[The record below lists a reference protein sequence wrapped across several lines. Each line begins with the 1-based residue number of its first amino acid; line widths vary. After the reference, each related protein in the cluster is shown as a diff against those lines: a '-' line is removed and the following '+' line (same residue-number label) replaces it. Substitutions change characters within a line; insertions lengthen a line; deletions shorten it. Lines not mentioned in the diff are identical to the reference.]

1 MTGPIWCLQFNP
13 VKFETTDNIITLGC
27 WGQGLVQFRI
37 TGGDTYTK
45 LGSGKV
51 LKDCDPTVI
60 QFYPSGEV
68 FALGASNGSVD
79 LYTKDCIYIG
89 PVQKYEDW
97 VWGVSVNAPH
107 NVVVSGTSKG
117 TLKAH
122 QVVFPMVH
130 GLYKDRYAYRDQL
143 TDVIIQHLVTDTRVR
158 IRCRDYV
165 KKIALYK
172 ERLAVLLTDKIIMY
186 SVSADDEFDM
196 KYKALKKIIY
206 KGECS
211 LMLTGYSNLLI
222 CYDRKIKLIDF
233 SGKQEQEWNFDSF
246 IRYAKMVGGPPGR
259 ELVLVALRNG
269 EVLKLFVDNPFPV
282 QLIKIPSAVRCVDLS
297 CDKTRLAVVDD
308 HLNLYVY
315 KVESKDVLY
324 QETKVTSV
332 AFNSELDD
340 VLAFSKED
348 NVLLIKTGDFPA
360 VTQKLTGIIVGF
372 KNSKVFVLQGTVMNT
387 IDVPQSGTLLK
398 FVECKAFPRAYQ
410 IGCLGVTE
418 QDWEYLGFEAIV
430 EKQFEIAKKAFTK
443 LKDLK
448 YIDLVNNA
456 ERQSNA
462 GESDAVI
469 RAEILAYQGNYN
481 EAANILMKANN
492 YKRAMELYVE
502 LDDWDRVNEIIAR
515 TKVNGGEDSKSR
527 APSISKELIKMQ
539 ADSAKR
545 NGNYKLASELYV
557 KGGYTKEAIDVCG
570 EHGMLD
576 AINKICKELD
586 KQKDEDLIR
595 ICVKHFVAKGSYGYA
610 KEGYLRLAD
619 MKGLVE
625 LCVAFKKWNE
635 GLYLVKQ
642 NPVLN
647 DVFYVPYAE
656 YLTTLGKYDQAQ
668 ECYKRA
674 SRLDLTLKILG
685 SLAGNAVMEKRFKDG
700 AYYHW
705 KQALES
711 IREVKSMNSPSGEDI
726 ELLRSYAKFRK
737 LAHIYYAYDL
747 VNKYLEEPFQD
758 VIGGIPFSN
767 CVFNAACYILNI
779 IGKETP
785 PNVSRIYLYYTVGK
799 LGGQQEAY
807 WTARNAFEVLKTAK
821 IPVEWQ
827 NIIDLEALKIKAKPF
842 NDKEGISP
850 VCNRCMNS
858 NRFVTG
864 NEDCCTFCGHPFLR
878 SFISFETIPLVEFQL
893 HPNLTHAKAMELIKA
908 DHPSK
913 KKNATPQ

>member
-1 MTGPIWCLQFNP
+1 
-13 VKFETTDNIITLGC
+13 
-27 WGQGLVQFRI
+27 VQFRV

-45 LGSGKV
+45 LGTGRT
-51 LKDCDPTVI
+51 LKDADPTVI

-68 FALGASNGSVD
+68 FALGSSNGSVD

-89 PVQKYEDW
+89 PIQKYEDW
-97 VWGVSVNAPH
+97 VWGVSVNAPY

-117 TLKAH
+117 ALKAH

-165 KKIALYK
+165 KKIALFK
-172 ERLAVLLTDKIIMY
+172 ERLAVLLTDKIVLY
-186 SVSADDEFDM
+186 GVSADDEFDM
-196 KYKALKKIIY
+196 KYKALKKVVY

-211 LMLTGYSNLLI
+211 LMITGYSSLLI
-222 CYDRKIKLIDF
+222 CFERKIKLIDF

-246 IRYAKMVGGPPGR
+246 IRYAKLVGGPPGR
-259 ELVLVALRNG
+259 EIVLVALRNG
-269 EVLKLFVDNPFPV
+269 EVFNLFVDNPFPV
-282 QLIKIPSAVRCVDLS
+282 QLIKIPSAVRCTDIS

-308 HLNLYVY
+308 HLNLFVY
-315 KVESKDVLY
+315 KVETKDVLY
-324 QETKVTSV
+324 QDTKVTSV

-360 VTQKLTGIIVGF
+360 VSQKLTGIIVGF

-398 FVECKAFPRAYQ
+398 FVECKAFGRAYQ
-410 IGCLGVTE
+410 IGCLGITE
-418 QDWEYLGFEAIV
+418 QDWEYLGFEAII
-430 EKQFEIAKKAFTK
+430 EKQFEIARKAFTK

-481 EAANILMKANN
+481 EAANVLVKADN

-502 LDDWDRVNEIIAR
+502 LDDWDKVNEIIELMKKKAN
-515 TKVNGGEDSKSR
+515 KDKDYV
-527 APSISKELIKMQ
+527 PPELIKMQ
-539 ADSAKR
+539 AESAMR
-545 NGNYKLASELYV
+545 NDNYKLAAELYV
-557 KGGYTKEAIDVCG
+557 KGGYTKEAIDACG
-570 EHGMLD
+570 NHGMLD
-576 AINKICKELD
+576 FLNKICKELD
-586 KQKDEDLIR
+586 KQRDEELIR
-595 ICVKHFVAKGSYGYA
+595 TCVKYFVAKGSYGYA
-610 KEGYLRLAD
+610 KEGYLRLGD

-625 LCVAFKKWNE
+625 LCVTFKRWNE

-642 NPVLN
+642 NPTLN
-647 DVFYVPYAE
+647 SVFYVPYAG
-656 YLTTLGKYDQAQ
+656 YLTTLEKYDQAQ

-685 SLAGNAVMEKRFKDG
+685 ALANNAIMEKRFKDG

-711 IREVKSMNSPSGEDI
+711 LREVKSINSPSAEEV
-726 ELLRSYAKFRK
+726 ELLRSYARFRK

-747 VNKYLEEPFQD
+747 VIKYLEEPFQD
-758 VIGGIPFSN
+758 VIGGITFSS
-767 CVFNAACYILNI
+767 CAFNAACYILNI

-785 PNVSRIYLYYTVGK
+785 PNISRIYLYYTVGK

-821 IPVEWQ
+821 IPAEWQ
-827 NIIDLEALKIKAKPF
+827 SVIDLEALKIKAKPLI
-842 NDKEGISP
+842 DKEGISP
-850 VCNRCMNS
+850 ICNRCMNS
-858 NRFVTG
+858 NHFVTG
-864 NEDCCTFCGHPFLR
+864 NDDACTFCGHPFLR
-878 SFISFETIPLVEFQL
+878 SFISFETVPLVEFQL

-913 KKNATPQ
+913 KRNVAPQ

>member
-27 WGQGLVQFRI
+27 WGQGLVQYKV
-37 TGGDTYTK
+37 TGGDTYA
-45 LGSGKV
+45 KV
-51 LKDCDPTVI
+51 GNGRTLKDGDPTVM
-60 QFYPSGEV
+60 QFYPSGEL
-68 FALGASNGSVD
+68 FALGTSNGSVD
-79 LYTKDCIYIG
+79 LYTKDCLYIG
-89 PVQKYEDW
+89 PVQKYADW
-97 VWGVSVNAPH
+97 VWGISVNAPH
-107 NVVVSGTSKG
+107 NIVVSGTSKG
-117 TLKAH
+117 ALKAH
-122 QVVFPMVH
+122 QVLFPMVH

-143 TDVIIQHLVTDTRVR
+143 TDVIIQHLVTDVRVR

-165 KKIALYK
+165 KKIALFK
-172 ERLAVLLTDKIIMY
+172 ERLAVLFTDRIILY

-196 KYKALKKIIY
+196 KYKGIKKISY

-211 LMLTGYSNLLI
+211 LMLTGYSHLLT
-222 CYDRKIKLIDF
+222 CFERKIKLIDF
-233 SGKQEQEWNFDSF
+233 SGKQEQEWNFDSY
-246 IRYAKMVGGPPGR
+246 IRYAKMMGGPAGR
-259 ELVLVALRNG
+259 EMVLVALRNG
-269 EVLKLFVDNPFPV
+269 EVFKLFVDNPFPV
-282 QLIKIPSAVRCVDLS
+282 LLVKIPSAVRCVDLS

-308 HLNLYVY
+308 HLNLFVY
-315 KVESKDVLY
+315 RVETKDVLY
-324 QETKVTSV
+324 QDTKVTSV

-360 VTQKLTGIIVGF
+360 VSQKLTGIIVGF

-398 FVECKAFPRAYQ
+398 FVECKTFSRAYQ

-418 QDWEYLGFEAIV
+418 QDWEHLGFEAIM
-430 EKQFEIAKKAFTK
+430 EKQFDIARKAFTK

-448 YIDLVNNA
+448 YIDLVNNT
-456 ERQSNA
+456 ERQSKA

-469 RAEILAYQGNYN
+469 KAEILAYQGNYN
-481 EAANILMKANN
+481 EAAGVLIKVKN

-502 LDDWDRVNEIIAR
+502 LDNWDKVNEIAALMA
-515 TKVNGGEDSKSR
+515 KEEKSDV
-527 APSISKELIKMQ
+527 PTVSKELIKMQ

-545 NGNYKLASELYV
+545 NRNYKQAAELYMQ
-557 KGGYTKEAIDVCG
+557 GGYMKEAIEVCG

-576 AINKICKELD
+576 FINRICKELD
-586 KQKDEDLIR
+586 KQRDEDLIR
-595 ICVKHFVAKGSYGYA
+595 MCVKYFVTKGNYGYA
-610 KEGYLRLAD
+610 KEGYLRLGD

-625 LCVAFKKWNE
+625 LCVAFKRWNE

-647 DVFYVPYAE
+647 NVFYVPYAE
-656 YLTTLGKYDQAQ
+656 HLTSLGKYDQAQ

-685 SLAGNAVMEKRFKDG
+685 SLASNAIMEKRFKDG

-711 IREVKSMNSPSGEDI
+711 LREVKTINNPSGEEI
-726 ELLRSYAKFRK
+726 ELLRSYGRFRK
-737 LAHIYYAYDL
+737 LAHIYYAYEL

-758 VIGGIPFSN
+758 VIGGISFSS

-785 PNVSRIYLYYTVGK
+785 PNISRIYLYYTVGK
-799 LGGQQEAY
+799 LGSQQEAY

-821 IPVEWQ
+821 IPTEWQ
-827 NIIDLEALKIKAKPF
+827 STIDLEALKIKAKPF
-842 NDKEGISP
+842 TDKEGISP

-858 NRFVTG
+858 NHFVTG

-893 HPNLTHAKAMELIKA
+893 HPNLTHAKAMDLIKA

-913 KKNATPQ
+913 KRNAAPQ

>member
-1 MTGPIWCLQFNP
+1 MAGPVWCLQFNP

-27 WGQGLVQFRI
+27 WGHGLVQFKV
-37 TGGDTYTK
+37 TGGDTYSR
-45 LGSGKV
+45 LGNGRA
-51 LKDCDPTVI
+51 LKDGDPTVM
-60 QFYPSGEV
+60 QFYPSGEL
-68 FALGASNGSVD
+68 FALGTSNGSVD
-79 LYTKDCIYIG
+79 LYTKDCLYIG
-89 PVQKYEDW
+89 PVQKYADW
-97 VWGVSVNAPH
+97 VWGTSVNAPH
-107 NVVVSGTSKG
+107 NIVVSGTSKG

-122 QVVFPMVH
+122 QVLFPMVH

-143 TDVIIQHLVTDTRVR
+143 TDVIIQHLVTDVRVR

-165 KKIALYK
+165 KKIALFK
-172 ERLAVLLTDKIIMY
+172 ERLAVLFTDRIILY

-196 KYKALKKIIY
+196 KYKGIKKIAY

-211 LMLTGYSNLLI
+211 LMLTGYSHLLT
-222 CYDRKIKLIDF
+222 CFERKIKLIDF
-233 SGKQEQEWNFDSF
+233 SGKQEEEWNFDSY
-246 IRYAKMVGGPPGR
+246 IRYAKMMGGPAGR
-259 ELVLVALRNG
+259 EMVLVALRNG
-269 EVLKLFVDNPFPV
+269 EVFKLFVDNPFPV
-282 QLIKIPSAVRCVDLS
+282 LLVKIPSAVRCADLS

-308 HLNLYVY
+308 HLNLFVY
-315 KVESKDVLY
+315 KVETKDVLY
-324 QETKVTSV
+324 QDTKVTSV

-360 VTQKLTGIIVGF
+360 VSQKLTGIIVGF

-398 FVECKAFPRAYQ
+398 FVECKAFSRAYQ

-418 QDWEYLGFEAIV
+418 QDWEHLGFEAIM
-430 EKQFEIAKKAFTK
+430 EKQFDIARKAFTK

-448 YIDLVNNA
+448 YIDLVSNT
-456 ERQSNA
+456 ERQSKA

-469 RAEILAYQGNYN
+469 KAETLAYHGNYN
-481 EAANILMKANN
+481 EAASVLIKVKN

-502 LDDWDRVNEIIAR
+502 LDNWDKVNEVAALMA
-515 TKVNGGEDSKSR
+515 KEEKSD
-527 APSISKELIKMQ
+527 APTVSKELIKMQ

-545 NGNYKLASELYV
+545 NRNYKQAAELYV
-557 KGGYTKEAIDVCG
+557 QGGYMKEAIEVCG

-576 AINKICKELD
+576 FINRICKELD
-586 KQKDEDLIR
+586 KQRDEDLIR
-595 ICVKHFVAKGSYGYA
+595 MCVKYFVTKGNYGYA
-610 KEGYLRLAD
+610 KEGYLRLGD

-625 LCVAFKKWNE
+625 LCVAFKRWNE

-647 DVFYVPYAE
+647 NVFYVPFAE
-656 YLTTLGKYDQAQ
+656 HLTGLGKYDQAQ

-685 SLAGNAVMEKRFKDG
+685 SLAGNAIMEKRFKDG

-711 IREVKSMNSPSGEDI
+711 LREVKSINNPSGEEI
-726 ELLRSYAKFRK
+726 ELLRSYGRFRR
-737 LAHIYYAYDL
+737 LAHIYYAYEL

-758 VIGGIPFSN
+758 VIGGISFSS

-785 PNVSRIYLYYTVGK
+785 PNISRIYLYYTVGK
-799 LGGQQEAY
+799 LGSQQEAY

-821 IPVEWQ
+821 IPAEWQ
-827 NIIDLEALKIKAKPF
+827 STIDLEALKIKAKPF
-842 NDKEGISP
+842 TDKEGISP

-858 NRFVTG
+858 NHFVTA

-893 HPNLTHAKAMELIKA
+893 HPNLTHAKAMDLIKA

-913 KKNATPQ
+913 KRNAAPQ

>member
-1 MTGPIWCLQFNP
+1 
-13 VKFETTDNIITLGC
+13 LGC
-27 WGQGLVQFRI
+27 WGQGLVQFKI

-45 LGSGKV
+45 LGNGKA
-51 LKDCDPTVI
+51 LKDTDPTVI

-68 FALGASNGSVD
+68 FALGSSNGSVD
-79 LYTKDCIYIG
+79 LYTKDCIYITSI
-89 PVQKYEDW
+89 QKYEDW
-97 VWGVSVNAPH
+97 VWAASVNAPH

-165 KKIALYK
+165 KKIAIFK
-172 ERLAVLLTDKIIMY
+172 ERLAVLLTDKIILY
-186 SVSADDEFDM
+186 GVSADDEFDM
-196 KYKALKKIIY
+196 KYKALKKIVY

-211 LMLTGYSNLLI
+211 LMITGYSSLLI
-222 CYDRKIKLIDF
+222 CFERKIKLIDF

-246 IRYAKMVGGPPGR
+246 IRYAKLVGGPPGR
-259 ELVLVALRNG
+259 EIVLVALRNG
-269 EVLKLFVDNPFPV
+269 EVFKLFIDNPFPV
-282 QLIKIPSAVRCVDLS
+282 QLVKIPSAVRCADLS
-297 CDKTRLAVVDD
+297 CNKTQLAVVDD
-308 HLNLYVY
+308 HLNMFVY
-315 KVESKDVLY
+315 KVETKDVIY
-324 QETKVTSV
+324 QDTKITSV

-360 VTQKLTGIIVGF
+360 VSQKLTGIIVGF

-398 FVECKAFPRAYQ
+398 FVECKAFTRAYQ

-418 QDWEYLGFEAIV
+418 QDWEYLGFEAIIQ
-430 EKQFEIAKKAFTK
+430 KQFEIARKAFTK

-448 YIDLVNNA
+448 YIDLVNNT
-456 ERQSNA
+456 EKHSKA

-469 RAEILAYQGNYN
+469 KAEILSYQGNYN
-481 EAANILMKANN
+481 EAANILMKAGN
-492 YKRAMELYVE
+492 YKKAMDLYVE
-502 LDDWDRVNEIIAR
+502 LDDWNKVNEIVEIMNKDKDKDKDR
-515 TKVNGGEDSKSR
+515 DKDKDKDKDKPTFT
-527 APSISKELIKMQ
+527 KELIKMQ
-539 ADSAKR
+539 AHSAKK
-545 NGNYKLASELYV
+545 NGNYKQAAELYV
-557 KGGYTKEAIDVCG
+557 RGGYIKEAIDVCG
-570 EHGMLD
+570 DHGMLD
-576 AINKICKELD
+576 FINKICKELD
-586 KQKDEDLIR
+586 KRRDEELIR
-595 ICVKHFVAKGSYGYA
+595 TCVKYFIAKGNYGYA
-610 KEGYLRLAD
+610 KEGCLRLGD
-619 MKGLVE
+619 MKGLME
-625 LCVAFKKWNE
+625 LCVTFKRWNE
-635 GLYLVKQ
+635 GLYLAKQ
-642 NPVLN
+642 NPTLN
-647 DVFYVPYAE
+647 SIFYVPYAE
-656 YLTTLGKYDQAQ
+656 YLTSLGKYDHAQ

-685 SLAGNAVMEKRFKDG
+685 TLANNAIMEKRFKDG

-711 IREVKSMNSPSGEDI
+711 LREVKSANNPSAEEV

-758 VIGGIPFSN
+758 VIGGIPFSS
-767 CVFNAACYILNI
+767 CAFNAACYILNI

-785 PNVSRIYLYYTVGK
+785 VNISRIYLYYTVGK

-807 WTARNAFEVLKTAK
+807 WTARNAFEVLKTSK
-821 IPVEWQ
+821 IPTEWQ
-827 NIIDLEALKIKAKPF
+827 SVIDLEALKIKAKPLT
-842 NDKEGISP
+842 DKEGINP
-850 VCNRCMNS
+850 TCNRCMNG
-858 NRFVTG
+858 NHFVTG
-864 NEDCCTFCGHPFLR
+864 NDDACTFCGHPFLR
-878 SFISFETIPLVEFQL
+878 SFISFETVPLVEFQL
-893 HPNLTHAKAMELIKA
+893 HPNLTHTKAMELIKA

-913 KKNATPQ
+913 KRHIVPQ